1 MNTLYIIFIIMT
13 IYILMYG
20 IVSIFA
26 GVIPSVLVFRQIHKN
41 NKRYKELIEDKKS
54 KKISLILNAEPNINK
69 FMLKVKNLLSLNY
82 DNYDIYIVNTSGDLK
97 FSRKI
102 IEYFDLKKNIESIKY
117 KTNKSEIISIYKS
130 DKINL
135 LNTEKTNKWNGIN
148 AAADNTNADLILA
161 IEENIF
167 IEKNALKK
175 LTREFLI
182 NDNTLFTSGIIKDDS
197 YIHRE
202 NLEYKGIKT
211 HNFFSCFS
219 ILRNIKNK
227 LFEKTYN
234 FEYLSGEE
242 IGNSFTLYNLG
253 KIREVGGFNCETSN
267 PNNDLKQRLTE
278 EYNNDFKINYA
289 ALAFE
294 EIDDIH
300 EYVTD
305 DIIDRYI
312 IKKDINNSN
321 PYNTISRLYDLFT
334 SIINPILEF
343 PIIILSVLFTII
355 KVISPLTLLCFM
367 LLYISFDIAKNIL
380 LHITDKVSLRKNINI
395 SESLE
400 FIGFTLIYNF
410 GFRQLYNLNKLLL
423 RFGLKS
429 RREAY
434 YKEKE
439 IYGYINEFELTED
452 KGYEKELIKSAP
464 ITDINDTY
472 TKAIKETEKTA
483 ATELNEEYSIIEEEN
498 EEDITQII
506 EEINEINAEET
517 EAGTEEEPILKEE
530 HAEAVRETNTETVI
544 EETSDD
550 EEILI
555 KELENFDIEEVAK
568 SEPFKKEEVFK
579 KKKAESELDRIMRE
593 LAKTTS
599 KIEKL
604 EAEVKKE
611 LLNIERRARDKDI
624 DEELNKLKAEVL
636 KVEENIDT
644 IKDNE
649 HQEAEALKEIASVKD
664 KEDDELNFSD
674 DEMDEEFSNI
684 TI

>member
-1 MNTLYIIFIIMT
+1 
-13 IYILMYG
+13 MYG
-20 IVSIFA
+20 IISLFA
-26 GVIPSVLVFRQIHKN
+26 GVIPSVLVFREIHKN
-41 NKRYKELIEDKKS
+41 NKRYKEIIEDKKS
-54 KKISLILNAEPNINK
+54 KKISLILNAESNINK
-69 FMLKVKNLLSLNY
+69 FMVKVKNLLNLDY
-82 DNYDIYIVNTSGDLK
+82 DNYDIYIVNTSGDLS

-102 IEYFDLKKNIESIKY
+102 IKYFDLKKNSESIKY
-117 KTNKSEIISIYKS
+117 KTNKSEIISIYKN
-130 DKINL
+130 DKIIL

-278 EYNNDFKINYA
+278 AYKNDFKINYD

-312 IKKDINNSN
+312 IKKNINNSN

-334 SIINPILEF
+334 GIINPILEF

-400 FIGFTLIYNF
+400 FIGFTILYNF

-423 RFGLKS
+423 RFSLKEK
-429 RREAY
+429 RNTY

-439 IYGYINEFELTED
+439 IYGYINEFELIED
-452 KGYEKELIKSAP
+452 KRYEEELTEIPK
-464 ITDINDTY
+464 INDT
-472 TKAIKETEKTA
+472 ALQEIKEANKINDSDNHLSEKGFI
-483 ATELNEEYSIIEEEN
+483 LEEEN
-498 EEDITQII
+498 EEEITQII
-506 EEINEINAEET
+506 EEINDIKSEEIVKESENQ
-517 EAGTEEEPILKEE
+517 PISKEE
-530 HAEAVRETNTETVI
+530 KAEAREELITDI
-544 EETSDD
+544 LPEETSEN
-550 EEILI
+550 EELLI

-568 SEPFKKEEVFK
+568 SEPLKKEEVFK
-579 KKKAESELDRIMRE
+579 EKKPESELDRIMKE

-604 EAEVKKE
+604 EAEVQKE
-611 LLNIERRARDKDI
+611 LSNIERRARDKDI
-624 DEELNKLKAEVL
+624 DEELNKLKKEVL

-649 HQEAEALKEIASVKD
+649 NKEEAEALKEIASVKD

>member
-20 IVSIFA
+20 IISLFA

-69 FMLKVKNLLSLNY
+69 FMVKVKNLLYLDY

-102 IEYFDLKKNIESIKY
+102 IEYFDLKKNSESIKY
-117 KTNKSEIISIYKS
+117 KTNKSEIISIYKN

-253 KIREVGGFNCETSN
+253 KIRKVGGFNCETSN
-267 PNNDLKQRLTE
+267 PNNDLKQRLTGA
-278 EYNNDFKINYA
+278 YKNDFKINYD

-312 IKKDINNSN
+312 IKKDVNNSN

-334 SIINPILEF
+334 GIINPILEF

-423 RFGLKS
+423 RFGLKA

-439 IYGYINEFELTED
+439 IYGYINEFELIED
-452 KGYEKELIKSAP
+452 KRYEKELTEYPEK
-464 ITDINDTY
+464 TKINDT
-472 TKAIKETEKTA
+472 AIEEIKETNKISDTKLSEKGFIL
-483 ATELNEEYSIIEEEN
+483 EDEN
-498 EEDITQII
+498 EEEITQII
-506 EEINEINAEET
+506 EEINDIKAEEIAV
-517 EAGTEEEPILKEE
+517 ETEEKAENQKEII
-530 HAEAVRETNTETVI
+530 NETVI
-544 EETSDD
+544 EEHSEN
-550 EEILI
+550 EETLI

-579 KKKAESELDRIMRE
+579 EKKPESELDRIMRE

-611 LLNIERRARDKDI
+611 LSNIERRARDKDI

-649 HQEAEALKEIASVKD
+649 HHEAEALKEIASVKD